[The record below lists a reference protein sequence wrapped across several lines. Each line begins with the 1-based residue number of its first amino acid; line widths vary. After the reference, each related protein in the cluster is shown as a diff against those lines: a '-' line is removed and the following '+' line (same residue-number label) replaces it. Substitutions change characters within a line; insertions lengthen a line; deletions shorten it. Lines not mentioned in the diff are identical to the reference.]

1 MKMPAPIYIMVIYT
15 DRGKAMA
22 ASTKKQSLLLNFSER
37 EARFAVTRD
46 TVKTLRNR
54 LGFSN
59 ETQVVQFALSQL
71 RDSMLPRYEADDGP
85 VPKAMLRHI
94 RKHVDQDIDGGTSLF

>member
-1 MKMPAPIYIMVIYT
+1 
-15 DRGKAMA
+15 MA
-22 ASTKKQSLLLNFSER
+22 ITAKKQSLLLNFSEH
-37 EARFAVTRD
+37 EAKFAVTRD
-46 TVKTLRNR
+46 TVKTLRTQ

-85 VPKAMLRHI
+85 VPEAMLRHI
-94 RKHVDQDIDGGTSLF
+94 RKRVDQDSSGGTSLF

>member
-1 MKMPAPIYIMVIYT
+1 MTAT
-15 DRGKAMA
+15 A
-22 ASTKKQSLLLNFSER
+22 KKQSLLLNFNER
-37 EARFAVTRD
+37 EAKFAVTRE

-71 RDSMLPRYEADDGP
+71 RDSMLPRYEQDDGP
-85 VPKAMLRHI
+85 VSEAMLRYL
-94 RKHVDQDIDGGTSLF
+94 RKQVDQDTSGGTSLF